1 MLLVREKSSIQA
13 FLVSEEKGMQQRR
26 VPHCSPSS
34 HQVPLARP
42 QQHVKPTAAKAE
54 MVQCGLQDSVFVS
67 CPGKAVLS
75 LADSQRARET
85 ISSLNKLPKAAKPT
99 IKDRGGS
106 IIIIKYA
113 RTQCDFLF
121 YIQD

>member
-13 FLVSEEKGMQQRR
+13 FLVSEGKGMQQRR
-26 VPHCSPSS
+26 VPHCGPSS
-34 HQVPLARP
+34 HQVPLARL

-54 MVQCGLQDSVFVS
+54 MVQCGLQDFVFVS

-75 LADSQRARET
+75 LADSQRACET
-85 ISSLNKLPKAAKPT
+85 ISSLNKLPKAAKPM
-99 IKDRGGS
+99 IKDLGGS